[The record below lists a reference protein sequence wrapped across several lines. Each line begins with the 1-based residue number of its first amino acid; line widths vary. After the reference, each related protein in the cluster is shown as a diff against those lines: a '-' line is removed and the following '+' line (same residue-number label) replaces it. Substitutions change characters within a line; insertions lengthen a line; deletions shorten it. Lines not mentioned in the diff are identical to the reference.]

1 MQLGFAVMRTRH
13 RLLGGLA
20 VAALL
25 ALPAAAADAKPK
37 DVDVQ
42 LLGLN
47 DFHGQLEEI
56 PATSSSGRI
65 TPAPGQPNVP
75 AGGVQ
80 YLAGHIAALEEDNP
94 NSLVVSAGDL
104 IGASPLT
111 SALFHDEPTIEAM
124 NMIGLD
130 LNAVGNHEFD
140 EGAAEL
146 LRMQEGGCHPVDGC
160 DSGHEFAGAD
170 FKFLAANVVRESDG
184 STLFPPYAI
193 RKFDGVKVGFI
204 GMTLEGTPTIVS
216 PAGIAGLQFLDEAET
231 ANKYARI
238 LRKEHGVRAVVV
250 LLHEG
255 GTPTPFAGINECNVS
270 GPITDIVERTTD
282 KVDLFVT
289 GHTHQPYVCEIAGRA
304 VTSASSLGRL
314 VTDIDLTIDRRT
326 KDVTEVRANNEIVT
340 REPEFAVSALSDLV
354 AHYQLLAKPLAD
366 RIIGR
371 LTGNIPRTNL
381 DDSLENS
388 AGNLIADAQLAA
400 TSSATTG
407 AAVAAFMNPGG
418 VRADFVVNANN
429 ELTYGAA
436 FAVQPFGNSLV
447 TMTISG
453 ADILEMLK
461 QQWCGQPTGGTP
473 PAPQV
478 KVLLPSST
486 VHYTFDQS
494 VAAEIAGK
502 PCAGAANP
510 VSGLT
515 FGGVAVDPAQT
526 YRITVNSFLA
536 DGGDNFT
543 VLRNGTDR
551 LGGDVD
557 TDALE
562 KYILPSL
569 TGDPIAPPALD
580 RIDVVP

>member
-1 MQLGFAVMRTRH
+1 MSSRH

-25 ALPAAAADAKPK
+25 ALPAASADAKPR

-47 DFHGQLEEI
+47 DFHGQLEVI

-65 TPAPGQPNVP
+65 QPAPGEANVP

-80 YLAGHIAALEEDNP
+80 YLAGHVRELEQENP

-111 SALFHDEPTIEAM
+111 SALFHDEPTIEAF
-124 NMIGLD
+124 NQIGLD

-146 LRMQEGGCHPVDGC
+146 LRMQYGGCHPVDGC
-160 DSGHEFAGAD
+160 DTGHEFAGAD
-170 FKFLAANVVRESDG
+170 FEFLAANVVRESDG
-184 STLFPPYAI
+184 STLFPAYAI
-193 RKFDGVKVGFI
+193 KKFDGVKIGFI

-216 PAGIAGLQFLDEAET
+216 PAGVAGLQFLDEAET

-238 LRKEHGVRAVVV
+238 LRKQHGVRAVVV

-282 KVDLFVT
+282 QVDLFVT
-289 GHTHQPYVCEIAGRA
+289 GHTHQPYVCEIDGRA

-326 KDVTEVRANNEIVT
+326 KDVKEVMANNEIVT
-340 REPEFAVSALSDLV
+340 REGKYSVPALAELVSY
-354 AHYQLLAKPLAD
+354 YQTLAKPLAD

-371 LTGNIPRTNL
+371 LTGTIPRTNL

-407 AAVAAFMNPGG
+407 NAVAAFMNPGG

-447 TMTISG
+447 TLTMTG
-453 ADILEMLK
+453 ADILTMLK

-486 VHYTFDQS
+486 VHYTYDQS

-502 PCAGAANP
+502 PCDGAPNP

-515 FGGVAVDPAQT
+515 FDGVAVDPAAS

-543 VLRNGTDR
+543 VIRNGTDR
-551 LGGDVD
+551 LGGEVD